1 LWYSGKKKDSGGNV
15 QALFYP
21 GGLPMRVS
29 DVLSGNV
36 HDLAAAR
43 ENVLPVLREY
53 TDTMPC
59 LADCGYEGAGHG
71 VLTPVRKP
79 KGVAELDVNARTR
92 DMLRHR
98 EPQPDRP
105 DRTCGPCPGA
115 IRAQAT
121 HVKVAEK
128 TSLNHAPAS
137 RLAALTDAGALPSAA
152 RQAPARQK

>member
-1 LWYSGKKKDSGGNV
+1 MW
-15 QALFYP
+15 
-21 GGLPMRVS
+21 VS

-59 LADCGYEGAGHG
+59 LADSGYEGAGHG
-71 VLTPVRKP
+71 VLTPVKKP

-115 IRAQAT
+115 IRGQAT